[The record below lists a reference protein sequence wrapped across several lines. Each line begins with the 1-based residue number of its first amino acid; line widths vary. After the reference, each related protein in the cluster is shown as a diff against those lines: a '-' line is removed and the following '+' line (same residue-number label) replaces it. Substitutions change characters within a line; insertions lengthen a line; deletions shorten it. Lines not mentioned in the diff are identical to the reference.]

1 MVARGASGKTE
12 KQLLD
17 LSRKSTSAFLELMNK
32 THPGWGVTKA
42 MNSQAIKT
50 KFAKALDK
58 NAHGWIDSAWVNE
71 MVDMALY
78 NGPAKSGKNKGK
90 ILAVNNKWSKK
101 SKDVWTAPTKTA
113 VKAAITKDIAAARK
127 WTVDRAK
134 IKGLKFW
141 DWSTWAAYW
150 DYWYGGS
157 TDIFGTA
164 GINGY
169 EKNTLLDL
177 TNAMIDADLAGR
189 VTRPAV
195 FRAYGLKTTTAKPP
209 AKPSAKPKARSSSRS
224 AKKPSMATK
233 KSSKRST
240 NVSKRKGPSVSAN
253 SVKAGTRKRGNDGKM
268 WTSKRMPKGHNRWVR
283 GAESQVTWQ
292 DDSGLSS
299 ASAPPS
305 DVFMADGDGFD
316 LEVSLEN
323 PIRDG
328 AYVAVGLGL
337 GTLAL
342 GVGLTALSTVLG
354 RLSGKSE

>member
-12 KQLLD
+12 KQLETMAHRDTSGFLD
-17 LSRKSTSAFLELMNK
+17 LMNK

-50 KFAKALDK
+50 KYAKALDK
-58 NAHGWIDSAWVNE
+58 NAHGWIDSEWVNSN
-71 MVDMALY
+71 VDIALSR
-78 NGPAKSGKNKGK
+78 GPAKSGNNKGK
-90 ILAVNNKWSKK
+90 ILAVDNRHQKK

-141 DWSTWAAYW
+141 DWSTWSAYW
-150 DYWYGGS
+150 DYWHGGS
-157 TDIFGTA
+157 TDIFNTA

-169 EKNTLLDL
+169 ERNTLSDL

-195 FRAYGLKTTTAKPP
+195 FRAYNLD
-209 AKPSAKPKARSSSRS
+209 PSNPKATSSSRS
-224 AKKPSMATK
+224 AEGNNMARK
-233 KSSKRST
+233 NPKRST
-240 NVSKRKGPSVSAN
+240 DVKKRKGPAVSAN
-253 SVKAGTRKRGNDGKM
+253 SVTSGTRRRGNDGQM
-268 WTSKRMPKGHNRWVR
+268 WTSKRMPQGYNRWVR

-292 DDSGLSS
+292 DDSGFSS
-299 ASAPPS
+299 ASSPPS
-305 DVFMADGDGFD
+305 DVFMADNDGID
-316 LEVSLEN
+316 LELSLEN

-337 GTLAL
+337 GTLGL
-342 GVGLTALSTVLG
+342 GVGLSALAAVLS
-354 RLSGKSE
+354 RLTK